1 MIDLTVYFL
10 FFIAFTSG
18 AVIKREDSV
27 SANSRKMFELQEDIL
42 IKSDDN
48 DELLFRTTIDDS
60 DEVLTSM
67 SNSTDKGVE
76 SQDADPWSVI
86 WYLGAFSGLI
96 TFFLVVTCSEW
107 CCGNHLYTRH
117 YGANHIYANSFT
129 HTSYRPP
136 ETPPPPYHLFA
147 PPSYNDSVK
156 NCQEKQ
162 KPPKKSNIFIIPI
175 HRNRRNSTT

>member
-1 MIDLTVYFL
+1 MNNYNIFN
-10 FFIAFTSG
+10 FFFFFYVT
-18 AVIKREDSV
+18 
-27 SANSRKMFELQEDIL
+27 
-42 IKSDDN
+42 
-48 DELLFRTTIDDS
+48 
-60 DEVLTSM
+60 
-67 SNSTDKGVE
+67 GVE
-76 SQDADPWSVI
+76 SQDSDPWSVI

-147 PPSYNDSVK
+147 PPSYNDSIK
-156 NCQEKQ
+156 NCQEKP
-162 KPPKKSNIFIIPI
+162 KSTKKSNIFIIPI
-175 HRNRRNSTT
+175 HRNKRTSTT